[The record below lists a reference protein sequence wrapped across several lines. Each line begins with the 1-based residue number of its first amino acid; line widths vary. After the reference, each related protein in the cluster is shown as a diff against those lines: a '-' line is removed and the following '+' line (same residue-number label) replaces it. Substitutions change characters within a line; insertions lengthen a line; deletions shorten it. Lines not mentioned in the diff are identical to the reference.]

1 MSALQK
7 IRSKSTLLVGVIA
20 VGLLA
25 FVVPW
30 GEITQ
35 FLNVSKDKAFVV
47 NGDVIKTGQYNA
59 RIEQREEL
67 AKMMTQDGQLD
78 EFQLAQVREEVYQT
92 MVKEILLAD
101 QAERIG
107 LQVSDAELNDMV
119 HGVGISP
126 VLYEIPYFIDPQ
138 TGQFNRAALNQ
149 LITEIKKPDSQDLT
163 IRAQQDELRKL
174 WSYIENRMRSTR
186 LEEKYTSLVA
196 SAVLVNDLELKA
208 YQADSKD
215 VATIAY
221 VSKDY
226 KEIDDATI
234 EVSDKEIQDLY
245 NIRKENFLSKNPTR
259 SISYFVKNVI
269 PSEADFEDVKS
280 QMLLVKS
287 ELASTDNAGMIAN
300 QYSST
305 PFIDAYFSL
314 KNYPTEVV
322 NFVNS
327 SSVGDINEPMRG
339 NREYT
344 MYKYVARTL
353 APDSVKIQVLP
364 IQSFDPTQ
372 VAVIADSLQNVLKQG
387 KSFAMLAQEMYP
399 GTPGMGT
406 GEWVNEAM
414 LASTGVA
421 EQCFTAAKGSV
432 LKMDLQGMTALV
444 KIEDRT
450 NPVTKVK
457 VATITMPVIV
467 SDKTN
472 NAADNEINKFVSEN
486 KVPAEFEQAA
496 LNAGYNLI
504 ADAIIEPDY
513 FGLGFN
519 PMSRNPR
526 ATFIPGTREV
536 IKWAFNDD
544 DGNIKKFETKDARVV
559 ALVKDKTKEGFLPV
573 SNKNVR
579 EVLTAEIRR
588 DKKAE
593 QLIAELKGKNATSL
607 VALAQA
613 IDSKVD
619 SAKFVTFQTPYIG
632 QLGFEPVLNVYAKSG
647 KENSLTQPLKGNQGV
662 YVLDVVSRTQDSA
675 EQSKAQLQDA
685 YTNILAQSASY
696 LLMKK
701 MDVEDNR
708 ITFY

>member
-1 MSALQK
+1 MGALQK

-35 FLNVSKDKAFVV
+35 FLNVAKDKAFVV
-47 NGDVIKTGQYNA
+47 NGDVIKTGQYTA

-101 QAERIG
+101 QAERVG

-119 HGVGISP
+119 HGLAISP

-149 LITEIKKPDSQDLT
+149 LLTEIKKPDSQDPNV
-163 IRAQQDELRKL
+163 RAQQDELRKL

-196 SAVLVNDLELKA
+196 SAVLVNDVEFKA
-208 YQADSKD
+208 YQEDSKN

-221 VSKDY
+221 VTKEYKD
-226 KEIDDATI
+226 IDDATI

-259 SISYFVKNVI
+259 TVSYFVKNVI
-269 PSEADFEDVKS
+269 PSEADFEDIKS
-280 QMLLVKS
+280 QMQMVKS
-287 ELASTDNAGMIAN
+287 ELASTDNPGMIVN

-305 PFIDAYFSL
+305 PYIDAYFSL
-314 KNYPTEVV
+314 KNYPSEVV
-322 NFVNS
+322 NFINS

-344 MYKYVARTL
+344 MYKYVAKTL

-364 IQSFDPTQ
+364 IQSIDPTQ
-372 VAVIADSLQNVLKQG
+372 VAFIADSLQNVLKQG
-387 KSFAMLAQEMYP
+387 KGFATLAQEMYP
-399 GTPGMGT
+399 GMPGMGT

-414 LASTGVA
+414 LSNTGIA
-421 EQCFTAAKGSV
+421 EQCFSAAKGTV
-432 LKMDLQGMTALV
+432 MKVDLGGMTSLV
-444 KIEDRT
+444 KVEDKT

-472 NAADNEINKFVSEN
+472 NTIDNEINKFVSDN
-486 KVPAEFEQAA
+486 KVPAEFEKAA

-504 ADAIIEPDY
+504 ADAIIEPNY

-519 PMSRNPR
+519 PMSRNAR
-526 ATFIPGTREV
+526 ATYIPGTREV
-536 IKWAFNDD
+536 IKWAFNDN
-544 DGNIKKFETKDARVV
+544 DGQIKKFETKDARIV
-559 ALVKDKTKEGFLPV
+559 ALVKDQTNEGYLPV
-573 SNKNVR
+573 SNKNVK
-579 EVLTAEIRR
+579 EVLSEEIRR

-593 QLIAELKGKNATSL
+593 QLIAELKSKNATSL
-607 VALAQA
+607 DALAQA
-613 IDSKVD
+613 IDAKVD
-619 SAKFVTFQTPYIG
+619 SAKFVSFQTPYIG
-632 QLGFEPVLNVYAKSG
+632 QLGFEPILNVYAKSG
-647 KENSLTQPLKGNQGV
+647 KENSISQPVKGAQGV
-662 YVLDVVSRTQDSA
+662 YVLNVTERSHDAT

-685 YTNILAQSASY
+685 YTNVLAQSASY
-696 LLMKK
+696 LLMRK

-708 ITFY
+708 VTFY